1 MPDQDLDMSNPVMN
15 FDMAIDF
22 VYAIDILM
30 NFKIAFYHHG
40 ELCQDRSEIA
50 AHYLRSGFALDII
63 SEISLIGRFTEHF
76 KALILLDLLRM
87 LRVPHLVAK
96 IEDYFQFSRQVSS
109 VFQLFKLI
117 SAIVIFAHWCG
128 CILYYVAIS
137 DTSSPVNWITE
148 AGLPMDNLK
157 EIYVASLYW
166 SIATMATI
174 GYGDI
179 HPTTY
184 KERILSIIIM
194 LCSSVIF
201 GYILSSIGTLLI
213 EINAFNSDARYS
225 FIRSLYLVF

>member
-1 MPDQDLDMSNPVMN
+1 MPDDEFNLSNPVLI

-30 NFKIAFYHHG
+30 NFKIAFYRHG
-40 ELCQDRSEIA
+40 ELCLDRAEIA
-50 AHYLRSGFALDII
+50 THYLRSRFALDII
-63 SEISLIGRFTEHF
+63 SEISLIGRFSEHF

-96 IEDYFQFSRQVSS
+96 VEDYFQFSRQVSS

-117 SAIVIFAHWCG
+117 SALVIFAHWCG

-137 DTSSPVNWITE
+137 DTVNPVNWITE
-148 AGLPMDNLK
+148 AGLHIDDLK

-184 KERILSIIIM
+184 KERILSIVIM

-213 EINAFNSDARYS
+213 EINAFNSDARYN
-225 FIRSLYLVF
+225 LL